1 MRPVERGPSPTRPT
15 SRGTQVPIQGKDY
28 SFFRPYL
35 IARLG
40 EYCSYCEVPLGLN
53 LAVEHMLSKTESIN
67 ENDWNNFL
75 LGCTNCNSHKRAK
88 TKSEDSV
95 LDNFVWPSIDNA
107 VTSNTFDLMTYKKEA
122 KTVSQLIADDVFLD
136 FKDERAKNQKKKLYP
151 DIDTQTYNYVW
162 AYPSAL
168 NSAIGKKVKGTIR
181 LVGLNDFIPGN
192 SPDEFHENASDRRV
206 FNRTAAWDRAEKL
219 ATLLVTYHSNVAANQ
234 LAIDLLKDQIKETAI
249 ATGFWSIW
257 MTVFKSKT
265 FADDITSK
273 QILRDLFVDNNV
285 FPGTKYTVR

>member
-53 LAVEHMLSKTESIN
+53 LAVEHMLSKKESIN

-75 LGCTNCNSHKRAK
+75 LGCTNCNSHKLAK

-95 LDNFVWPSIDNA
+95 LNNFVWPSIENV